1 MSWTSPCPELRWHD
15 DRYWCG
21 LVEAADGQYRRD
33 LMKDLAM
40 GAGCPSTLFNTVRD
54 TMLTMMAALPKG
66 ILDGGNTPT

>member
-1 MSWTSPCPELRWHD
+1 
-15 DRYWCG
+15 
-21 LVEAADGQYRRD
+21 
-33 LMKDLAM
+33 MKDLAM